1 MSMWVWQEIQA
12 LSWSFSQIKG
22 LSVPEIVAN
31 SVLPAKRE
39 VVHFPSQD
47 HTMLVGEIASPI
59 AKPPTATIICLHPL
73 PTHGGYMD
81 SHVFRKMAWRLPA
94 LADIAIFRFNFRG
107 VESAAGKSDGEFS
120 GGVGE
125 GLDAQ
130 AAIAYAI
137 DRGLPNIYV
146 VGWSFGTDVA
156 LRYTNSPDVKA
167 AILLSPPLRWTD
179 ENDLETWKV
188 SGKPLTAIVP
198 EFDDFLKPAEAE
210 QRFSFVPQANVIAA
224 PDAKHLWVG
233 EKSVKFVLN
242 EIVKIVAPSKYP
254 LPLEWDGPMEK
265 WSDL

>member
-1 MSMWVWQEIQA
+1 M
-12 LSWSFSQIKG
+12 
-22 LSVPEIVAN
+22 PEIVAN
-31 SVLPAKRE
+31 SVLPAQRE
-39 VVHFPSQD
+39 IVHFPSLD
-47 HTMLVGEIASPI
+47 GTMLVGEIAKPIEKSPI
-59 AKPPTATIICLHPL
+59 ATIVCLHPL

-94 LADIAIFRFNFRG
+94 LADLAIFRFNFRG

-120 GGVGE
+120 AGAGE

-137 DRGLPNIYV
+137 ELGLPNIHV

-156 LRYTNSPDVKA
+156 LRYTNIAGVES

-179 ENDLETWKV
+179 DNDLQTWKV
-188 SGKPLTAIVP
+188 SGKPLTALVP
-198 EFDDFLKPAEAE
+198 EFDDYLKPDDAATK
-210 QRFSFVPQANVIAA
+210 FSIVPQAKVIAA
-224 PDAKHLWVG
+224 PDTKHLWVG
-233 EKSVKFVLN
+233 EKSVKIALN
-242 EIVKIVAPSKYP
+242 EIVKIVAPTKFP

>member
-1 MSMWVWQEIQA
+1 M
-12 LSWSFSQIKG
+12 
-22 LSVPEIVAN
+22 PEIVAN

-39 VVHFPSQD
+39 IVRFPSLD
-47 HTMLVGEIASPI
+47 GTMLVGEIASPMTN
-59 AKPPTATIICLHPL
+59 PPSATIICLHPL
-73 PTHGGYMD
+73 PTHGGFMD

-94 LADIAIFRFNFRG
+94 LAEVAVFRFNFRG
-107 VESAAGKSDGEFS
+107 VESAAGKSEGEFS
-120 GGVGE
+120 AGVGE

-137 DRGLPNIYV
+137 DHGMPNIYV

-156 LRYTNSPDVKA
+156 LRYTNISGVEA

-179 ENDLETWKV
+179 ENDLQAWEA
-188 SGKPLTAIVP
+188 SGKPVTALVP
-198 EFDDFLKPAEAE
+198 EFDDFLKPDEATK
-210 QRFSFVPQANVIAA
+210 RFSLIPQAKVITG

-233 EKSVKFVLN
+233 EKSVKFALN
-242 EIVKIVAPSKYP
+242 EITRIVAPDKYP

>member
-1 MSMWVWQEIQA
+1 M
-12 LSWSFSQIKG
+12 
-22 LSVPEIVAN
+22 PEIVAN

-39 VVHFPSQD
+39 IVHFLSLD
-47 HTMLVGEIASPI
+47 GIMLVGEIAKPI
-59 AKPPTATIICLHPL
+59 DKEPLATIICLHPL

-107 VESAAGKSDGEFS
+107 VESAAGKSEGEFS
-120 GGVGE
+120 SGAGE

-137 DRGLPNIYV
+137 NLGLPNIHV

-156 LRYTNSPDVKA
+156 LRYSNIVGVESV
-167 AILLSPPLRWTD
+167 ILLSPPLRWTD
-179 ENDLETWKV
+179 ENDLLAWKV
-188 SGKPLTAIVP
+188 SAKPLTALVP
-198 EFDDFLKPAEAE
+198 EFDDYLKPDEAAGK
-210 QRFSFVPQANVIAA
+210 FAVIPQAKVIAA
-224 PDAKHLWVG
+224 PDTKHLWVG
-233 EKSVKFVLN
+233 EKSVKIALN
-242 EIVKIVAPSKYP
+242 EIVKVVAPSKFP

>member
-1 MSMWVWQEIQA
+1 M
-12 LSWSFSQIKG
+12 
-22 LSVPEIVAN
+22 PEIVAN

-39 VVHFPSQD
+39 IVHFPSMD
-47 HTMLVGEIASPI
+47 GTMLVGEIATPLDKKPI
-59 AKPPTATIICLHPL
+59 ATVICLHPL

-94 LADIAIFRFNFRG
+94 LADLAIFRFNFRG
-107 VESAAGKSDGEFS
+107 VESAAGKSEGEFS
-120 GGVGE
+120 SGVGE

-137 DRGLPNIYV
+137 DLGLPNIHV

-156 LRYTNSPDVKA
+156 LRYANNSGVES

-179 ENDLETWKV
+179 ENDLNAWKV
-188 SGKPLTAIVP
+188 SGKPLTALVP
-198 EFDDFLKPAEAE
+198 EFDDYLKPEEAKE
-210 QRFSFVPQANVIAA
+210 RFAVVPQAKVIAA
-224 PDAKHLWVG
+224 PDTKHLWVG
-233 EKSVKFVLN
+233 EKSVKIALN
-242 EIVKIVAPSKYP
+242 EIVMIVAPSKYP